1 MKDHFRHFRGL
12 KGVEGVGY
20 GALQESWCAFIRRW
34 NRTVEEDE
42 SFVGWLV
49 YREEIIKDHS
59 LSELREHVCSD
70 AWKDMRRI
78 CYVRVAEGCES
89 CAGPR
94 PTVEEWKDH
103 IAEYPLSEK
112 ERGWIGKYKHSLD
125 ENARA
130 SSRGGSHRHWSRG
143 RLDRRS
149 RSRTRGRSG
158 HRSRSRSRGR
168 SSHRPR
174 SRSYSPRADPRCYSS
189 LQAWTRTPGPHLG
202 RREGGWHEAPTY
214 LPQEGS
220 RATVPYT
227 DARVGHRE
235 RGHDDVWRREEDPR
249 GQQCVQRSSGCLQQ
263 RQQQEGDRHAGNARV
278 LAGQDEDDLLNRYW
292 DTQQEL
298 DKALDQAARAAG
310 ETVQLRQSNREILA
324 RLRMLERSVHGQLQ
338 NGTQPRDSAP
348 GTDGSMAR
356 RARREGRPTYVPA
369 QEAEPTLE

>member
-1 MKDHFRHFRGL
+1 MMQQQQEGVPTTGTSSTNEAGAARGSRVMDNRLRPWALYDLSGTQAPDTLDRMKDHFRRFRGL
-12 KGVEGVGY
+12 RQKSVEGAGY

-49 YREEIIKDHS
+49 YREEIIKDPS
-59 LSELREHVCSD
+59 LSELRERVCSD
-70 AWKDMRRI
+70 AWEDMRHI

-103 IAEYPLSEK
+103 IAEYPLGEQ
-112 ERGWIGKYKHSLD
+112 ERGWIGKYKHSLA

-130 SSRGGSHRHWSRG
+130 FSRGGSHQHWSRG

-158 HRSRSRSRGR
+158 HRS
-168 SSHRPR
+168 R

-220 RATVPYT
+220 RVTVPYT

-249 GQQCVQRSSGCLQQ
+249 GQQCVQRFSGCL
-263 RQQQEGDRHAGNARV
+263 
-278 LAGQDEDDLLNRYW
+278 
-292 DTQQEL
+292 
-298 DKALDQAARAAG
+298 
-310 ETVQLRQSNREILA
+310 
-324 RLRMLERSVHGQLQ
+324 
-338 NGTQPRDSAP
+338 
-348 GTDGSMAR
+348 
-356 RARREGRPTYVPA
+356 
-369 QEAEPTLE
+369 